1 MFQGSLPHVWYIRT
15 YMCVYCTYVS
25 VYTHVYIHYTDSYQN
40 GMMSVKEG
48 LSEEANLVIHKATE
62 QVITISDQKG
72 PDCIEDRD
80 IDALLS
86 WTDGL
91 NFDQ

>member
-1 MFQGSLPHVWYIRT
+1 MVCIR
-15 YMCVYCTYVS
+15 MCVYG
-25 VYTHVYIHYTDSYQN
+25 VYIFLLFNSYQN
-40 GMMSVKEG
+40 GMMSAKEG

-62 QVITISDQKG
+62 QVIAISDQKG

>member
-1 MFQGSLPHVWYIRT
+1 
-15 YMCVYCTYVS
+15 
-25 VYTHVYIHYTDSYQN
+25 
-40 GMMSVKEG
+40 MMSTKEG
-48 LSEEANLVIHKATE
+48 LSEEATKAIYKATE

-72 PDCIEDRD
+72 AEFIEDRD

>member
-1 MFQGSLPHVWYIRT
+1 
-15 YMCVYCTYVS
+15 MCTC
-25 VYTHVYIHYTDSYQN
+25 IMLLLFNSYQN
-40 GMMSVKEG
+40 GMMNVKEG
-48 LSEEANLVIHKATE
+48 LSEEANRAICKATE

-72 PDCIEDRD
+72 ADCIEDRD

>member
-1 MFQGSLPHVWYIRT
+1 MNV
-15 YMCVYCTYVS
+15 
-25 VYTHVYIHYTDSYQN
+25 N
-40 GMMSVKEG
+40 EG
-48 LSEEANLVIHKATE
+48 LTE
-62 QVITISDQKG
+62 QATQAIHRATKQVIAISDQKG
-72 PDCIEDRD
+72 ADCIEDRD

>member
-1 MFQGSLPHVWYIRT
+1 MHT
-15 YMCVYCTYVS
+15 CVYTVCIVYTYVC
-25 VYTHVYIHYTDSYQN
+25 TCITLLLLLFDSYQN
-40 GMMSVKEG
+40 GMMNVREG
-48 LSEEANLVIHKATE
+48 LSEEANRAIHKATE
-62 QVITISDQKG
+62 QVITISDQRG
-72 PDCIEDRD
+72 ADCIEDRD

>member
-1 MFQGSLPHVWYIRT
+1 
-15 YMCVYCTYVS
+15 
-25 VYTHVYIHYTDSYQN
+25 
-40 GMMSVKEG
+40 MMNVNEG
-48 LSEEANLVIHKATE
+48 LSEQATKAIHKATE
-62 QVITISDQKG
+62 QVITITDQKG
-72 PDCIEDRD
+72 SDCIEDRD